1 MAKLGYCPSF
11 VMNLGSSALKP
22 VDPKPLLRVQLGV
35 HHEAFIRWCCDMG
48 HDPVAVVKQLVDMA
62 LANSIALPRKEK
74 GLDGSPPKRMR
85 INLGE
90 KHEPF
95 AAWCAQHDL
104 SASATV
110 KNWILALLAN
120 EISLATPGEK
130 IKYQEV
136 VGARD
141 ETRERKEI
149 RLSKSELVALEQLAA
164 LRKEDAPKFMSRIL
178 RAYLLKTP
186 GFTPEEVSLLGVHNL
201 LLLRVCNNLNQLAK
215 HANTAAA
222 RGDVLSIDAMTNL
235 PAEVDAVRAHVKHVS
250 TLLSNNRERW
260 LIAAD
265 V

>member
-1 MAKLGYCPSF
+1 MAKLGCCPSF
-11 VMNLGSSALKP
+11 VTNLGSSALKP

-35 HHEAFIRWCCDMG
+35 HHEAFIRWCGDMG
-48 HDPVAVVKQLVDMA
+48 HEPAAVIKQLVDMA

-74 GLDGSPPKRMR
+74 DLGGSTPKRLR

-95 AAWCAQHDL
+95 AAWCAQHGL
-104 SASATV
+104 AARAIV
-110 KNWILALLAN
+110 KNWVLGLLTK
-120 EISLATPGEK
+120 EISLATPSEK

-136 VGARD
+136 VGVRD

-149 RLSKSELVALEQLAA
+149 RLSKSELVALEQLAE

-186 GFTPEEVSLLGVHNL
+186 GFTPQEVSLLGVHNL

-215 HANTAAA
+215 HANTTAA
-222 RGDVLSIDAMTNL
+222 RGDVLSIDTIANL
-235 PAEVDAVRAHVKHVS
+235 PAELDAIRAHVKHVS

-260 LIAAD
+260 LITAD
-265 V
+265 F